1 MMKYKIALVSLLF
14 FGGFFANA
22 QYKYEREH
30 RIKKSQFPPAALQL
44 IENNISDVKR
54 FKYYKETDSIKTSF
68 EAKLKKDKLWY
79 SMGFDENGI
88 LNDIKIVIKPVDIPS
103 ETLQRINAYLENS
116 FTKYKVKRLM
126 QQYPYD
132 ANEELEATL
141 RNAFQNLLLPSINY
155 KYMVKGKKEKGYLD
169 YEILFD
175 AEGNFKNHR
184 KMPPPNFDHVL
195 Y

>member
-1 MMKYKIALVSLLF
+1 MMKYKIVLVSLLF
-14 FGGFFANA
+14 FGGFANA

-30 RIKKSQFPPAALQL
+30 RIKKSQFPPAALQFINKDL
-44 IENNISDVKR
+44 TDVKR
-54 FKYYKETDSIKTSF
+54 LKYYKETDSTKISY

-79 SMGFDENGI
+79 GMGFDENGV

-103 ETLQRINAYLENS
+103 ETLERINAYLEKS
-116 FTKYKVKRLM
+116 FSKYKIKKLQ
-126 QQYPYD
+126 QQYPSSD
-132 ANEELEATL
+132 SETLETTI

-155 KYMVKGKKEKGYLD
+155 EYTVKGKKEKGYLD

-175 AEGNFKNHR
+175 AKGNFINLR
-184 KMPPPNFDHVL
+184 KTPPPNYDHVL